1 MLNQVIQSL
10 KKYWKFYREK
20 LEIIMKNFIKSIVNF
35 FKSIFG
41 QDIKVSVENN
51 KKYDIKKNENCN
63 ININEHGGN
72 NEKGK

>member
-1 MLNQVIQSL
+1 ML
-10 KKYWKFYREK
+10 KYRKYCRKENK
-20 LEIIMKNFIKSIVNF
+20 VIMKKLIKSIVQF

-41 QDIKVSVENN
+41 QDINISIENN

-72 NEKGK
+72 DEKRK

>member
-1 MLNQVIQSL
+1 ML
-10 KKYWKFYREK
+10 KYRKYCRKEA
-20 LEIIMKNFIKSIVNF
+20 EVIMKNFIKTIVNF

-72 NEKGK
+72 DEKRK

>member
-1 MLNQVIQSL
+1 
-10 KKYWKFYREK
+10 
-20 LEIIMKNFIKSIVNF
+20 MKNIIKSIVNF
-35 FKSIFG
+35 FKGIFG

-72 NEKGK
+72 DEKGK

>member
-1 MLNQVIQSL
+1 MKKGEITL
-10 KKYWKFYREK
+10 KN
-20 LEIIMKNFIKSIVNF
+20 IINSIVSF

-41 QDIKVSVENN
+41 QDIKVSIENN

-63 ININEHGGN
+63 ININEHGDN